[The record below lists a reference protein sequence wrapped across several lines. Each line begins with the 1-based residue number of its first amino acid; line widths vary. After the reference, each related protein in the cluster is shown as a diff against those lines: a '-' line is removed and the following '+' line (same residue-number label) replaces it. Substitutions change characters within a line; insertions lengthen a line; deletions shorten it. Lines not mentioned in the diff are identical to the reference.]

1 MKFENVLG
9 SQVLVLDGA
18 MGTMVQNLELD
29 DAAFGGDNVGLAMM
43 PLYGGGL
50 VVACFADNVG
60 ESGTCVWVSECL
72 FGVVS

>member
-29 DAAFGGDNVGLAMM
+29 DAAFGGAAFKMLTDLLIFSRPDDLEGIHLKYLQAG
-43 PLYGGGL
+43 PI
-50 VVACFADNVG
+50 
-60 ESGTCVWVSECL
+60 
-72 FGVVS
+72 